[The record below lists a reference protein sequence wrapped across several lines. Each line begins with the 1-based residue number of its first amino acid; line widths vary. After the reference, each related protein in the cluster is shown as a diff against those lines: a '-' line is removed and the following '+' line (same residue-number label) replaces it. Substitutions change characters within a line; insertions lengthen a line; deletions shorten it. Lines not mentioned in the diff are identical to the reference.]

1 MGAERVTIGRR
12 AVLASVGA
20 ACLGARRA
28 RADVDPDWRPKDLDV
43 REVRVDGTQSNVFTL
58 ATPRHLEAHERVPLV
73 VLLHGLGETGDPRMG
88 AWAWLERYGLGTSY
102 DRLRAAG
109 TLRGLVLVCP
119 YMPDLPIGDTRA
131 FDAYA
136 RWLVDTVVP
145 RARREAPVAL
155 DRPAWTH
162 LGGCSLGGHFS
173 IEFLLRRPEAF
184 AAWAGVQTA
193 ISEAAGERYA
203 QKLASLGSAP
213 GGAPRSFLVET
224 SSLDPFRA
232 GSAALARGLTQAGT
246 QATLVELPGP
256 HDQPWLRRSGTA
268 RMLQWLDDLPR
279 PEHRPD
285 PPDRR
290 AAPP

>member
-1 MGAERVTIGRR
+1 M
-12 AVLASVGA
+12 
-20 ACLGARRA
+20 
-28 RADVDPDWRPKDLDV
+28 
-43 REVRVDGTQSNVFTL
+43 
-58 ATPRHLEAHERVPLV
+58 
-73 VLLHGLGETGDPRMG
+73 
-88 AWAWLERYGLGTSY
+88 
-102 DRLRAAG
+102 
-109 TLRGLVLVCP
+109 
-119 YMPDLPIGDTRA
+119 
-131 FDAYA
+131 
-136 RWLVDTVVP
+136 
-145 RARREAPVAL
+145 AL
-155 DRPAWTH
+155 DRPAQTH
-162 LGGCSLGGHFS
+162 LAGCSLGGHFS

-203 QKLASLGSAP
+203 RKLASLGPAP
-213 GGAPRSFLVET
+213 GGGPRPFLVET

-232 GSAALARGLTQAGT
+232 GSAALARGLTAAGA

-279 PEHRPD
+279 PERRPD